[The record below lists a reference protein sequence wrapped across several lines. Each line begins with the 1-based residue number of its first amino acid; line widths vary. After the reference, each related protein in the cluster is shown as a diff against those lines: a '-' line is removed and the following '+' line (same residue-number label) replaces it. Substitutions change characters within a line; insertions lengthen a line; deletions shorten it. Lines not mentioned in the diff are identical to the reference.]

1 MLRPFNSSLH
11 MSKHTLGIGIVGTR
25 FMGRAHSNAYRNV
38 PQFFD
43 LPASP
48 VLQMACGR
56 NQENL
61 ANFAQQFGWQHT
73 TTDYQ
78 QLATRDDIDLVDIST
93 SNDTHLDIA
102 LAAAKAGKHIVC
114 EKPLARTVAEAQQ
127 MYDAAQ
133 AAGVTTMM
141 VFNYRFLPA
150 LALAKRMIAEGKLGT
165 IRHFNAVYYQ
175 DWLVDETFPITWR
188 HSVEQSGSGAH
199 GDMNAHIIDL
209 ARHLVGEFA
218 AVTGEQNVFVKERP
232 VSGSDR
238 TGSVTADDATTFLA
252 RFDNGAVGSFCAT
265 RMAAGRKNFLR
276 LEIFGSQGSL
286 NFNLERLN
294 ELEYYDANEP
304 DAYRGF
310 KNILVTEATH
320 PYIDAWWPPGHTIGW
335 EHTFI
340 HLVARLLTAIG
351 RGEGV
356 TPNFYDGLQCQRVLD
371 AVTTSARTGQWE
383 PIDAG
388 ID

>member
-1 MLRPFNSSLH
+1 
-11 MSKHTLGIGIVGTR
+11 MSKSTIGIGLVGTR

-38 PQFFD
+38 SQFFD

-48 VLQMACGR
+48 VLQTACGR
-56 NQENL
+56 NEERL
-61 ANFAQQFGWQHT
+61 AAFAQQFGWQNT

-78 QLATRDDIDLVDIST
+78 QLAARDDVDLVDIST
-93 SNDTHLDIA
+93 SNDTHLEIA
-102 LAAAKAGKHIVC
+102 LAAAQAGKHILC

-141 VFNYRFLPA
+141 VFNYRFVPA
-150 LALAKRMIAEGKLGT
+150 LALAKRLIDEGKLGT

-188 HSVEQSGSGAH
+188 HSVEKSGSGAH

-209 ARHLVGEFA
+209 ARHLVGEFT
-218 AVTGEQNVFVKERP
+218 AVVGEQNVFVRERP
-232 VSGSDR
+232 IEGGNE
-238 TGSVTADDATTFLA
+238 TGTVTADDATTFLA

-265 RMAAGRKNFLR
+265 RMASGRKNFLR
-276 LEIFGSQGSL
+276 LEIFGSKGSI

-294 ELEYYDANEP
+294 ELEYYSVDEP

-320 PYIDAWWPPGHTIGW
+320 PYIDAWWPPGHIIGW
-335 EHTFI
+335 EHTFV
-340 HLVARLLTAIG
+340 HLVARLLEAIS
-351 RGEGV
+351 RSEPV

-371 AVTTSARTGQWE
+371 AVTASAQMGQWQM
-383 PIDAG
+383 IDA
-388 ID
+388 DA